1 MTDFDAI
8 AQGMTQAVPFA
19 GHLGLEIT
27 SVAEGEAVVRLPE
40 RAELTNHV
48 GSQHAGALFTV
59 AETASGAAFVGAFAE
74 RLGEVTPLAR
84 SAEISYEKIA
94 KGTDRGERQAGRAG
108 GRGAGH
114 ARRRGQGRVPLRG
127 RARRRVRHAGGH
139 GDRALARAAQQAG
152 HGRGMSLVPLERDD
166 TGLVVARFD
175 SPPLNLFNR
184 QLFEDLQAA
193 IAAVEADPPRALLFR
208 AEGRAVSGGVDVHE
222 FDGLTPER
230 ASELW
235 DELIGTVERV
245 EALPLPVVFAAHALT
260 LTAAF
265 ELALGCD
272 LILAAR
278 SAQFGLVEKVVGL
291 TPSMGGTQRLAERA
305 GSGRARHF
313 VMSGEL
319 FGAETMEQWGVVNL
333 LFEDE
338 EFDQR
343 ARAYAAELA
352 AGPTKAHA
360 MTKHILRRYR
370 EGGIPAADQAV
381 REDAGDLFATED
393 LQGAVKTFLDK
404 GPGHAEFQ
412 GR

>member
-1 MTDFDAI
+1 
-8 AQGMTQAVPFA
+8 
-19 GHLGLEIT
+19 
-27 SVAEGEAVVRLPE
+27 
-40 RAELTNHV
+40 
-48 GSQHAGALFTV
+48 
-59 AETASGAAFVGAFAE
+59 
-74 RLGEVTPLAR
+74 
-84 SAEISYEKIA
+84 
-94 KGTDRGERQAGRAG
+94 
-108 GRGAGH
+108 
-114 ARRRGQGRVPLRG
+114 
-127 RARRRVRHAGGH
+127 
-139 GDRALARAAQQAG
+139 
-152 HGRGMSLVPLERDD
+152 MSLVPLERDEA
-166 TGLVVARFD
+166 GLAVASFD
-175 SPPLNLFNR
+175 NPPLNLFNR
-184 QLFEDLQAA
+184 QLLEDLGAA

-222 FDGLTPER
+222 FEGLTPQR

-235 DELIGTVERV
+235 DELIGMVERV

-272 LILAAR
+272 LVLAAR

-319 FGAETMEQWGVVNL
+319 FDAEELERWGVVNL
-333 LFEDE
+333 VFDDE
-338 EFDQR
+338 GFGDR
-343 ARAYAAELA
+343 ARAYAANLA

-360 MTKHILRRYR
+360 MTKHILRCFR
-370 EGGIPAADQAV
+370 EGGVPAADQAV
-381 REDAGDLFATED
+381 REDAGELFATED
-393 LQGAVKTFLDK
+393 LQRAVKTFLAQ

>member
-1 MTDFDAI
+1 MA
-8 AQGMTQAVPFA
+8 
-19 GHLGLEIT
+19 L
-27 SVAEGEAVVRLPE
+27 VR
-40 RAELTNHV
+40 
-48 GSQHAGALFTV
+48 
-59 AETASGAAFVGAFAE
+59 
-74 RLGEVTPLAR
+74 
-84 SAEISYEKIA
+84 
-94 KGTDRGERQAGRAG
+94 
-108 GRGAGH
+108 
-114 ARRRGQGRVPLRG
+114 
-127 RARRRVRHAGGH
+127 
-139 GDRALARAAQQAG
+139 
-152 HGRGMSLVPLERDD
+152 LERDEG
-166 TGLVVARFD
+166 GLAVATFD

-184 QLFEDLQAA
+184 QLFEDLQAVVV
-193 IAAVEADPPRALLFR
+193 AVETESPRALLFR

-222 FDGLTPER
+222 FDGLTPETGGQ
-230 ASELW
+230 LW

-278 SAQFGLVEKVVGL
+278 SAKFGLVEKVVGL

-319 FGAETMEQWGVVNL
+319 FSAEEMERWGVVNL
-333 LFEDE
+333 LFDDE
-338 EFDQR
+338 GFDDH

-352 AGPTKAHA
+352 TGPTKAHA
-360 MTKHILRRYR
+360 MTKHILRRFR

-381 REDAGDLFATED
+381 REDAADLFATED
-393 LQGAVKTFLDK
+393 LQGAVKTFLEK

>member
-1 MTDFDAI
+1 
-8 AQGMTQAVPFA
+8 
-19 GHLGLEIT
+19 
-27 SVAEGEAVVRLPE
+27 
-40 RAELTNHV
+40 
-48 GSQHAGALFTV
+48 
-59 AETASGAAFVGAFAE
+59 
-74 RLGEVTPLAR
+74 
-84 SAEISYEKIA
+84 
-94 KGTDRGERQAGRAG
+94 
-108 GRGAGH
+108 
-114 ARRRGQGRVPLRG
+114 
-127 RARRRVRHAGGH
+127 
-139 GDRALARAAQQAG
+139 
-152 HGRGMSLVPLERDD
+152 MSLVKLEREKS
-166 TGLVVARFD
+166 GLAVASFD

-184 QLFEDLQAA
+184 QLFDDLQATV
-193 IAAVEADPPRALLFR
+193 AAVEADPPRALLFR

-222 FDGLTPER
+222 FDRLTPEQGS
-230 ASELW
+230 ALW
-235 DELIGTVERV
+235 DELIDTVERV
-245 EALPLPVVFAAHALT
+245 EALPLPVLFAAHALT

-319 FGAETMEQWGVVNL
+319 FGAEQMERWGVVNL
-333 LFEDE
+333 LWDDE
-338 EFDQR
+338 GFDER

-360 MTKHILRRYR
+360 MTKRILRRFR

-381 REDAGDLFATED
+381 RDEAADLFATED
-393 LQGAVKTFLDK
+393 LQNAVKTFLEQ
-404 GPGHAEFQ
+404 GPGKAQFE

>member
-1 MTDFDAI
+1 
-8 AQGMTQAVPFA
+8 
-19 GHLGLEIT
+19 
-27 SVAEGEAVVRLPE
+27 
-40 RAELTNHV
+40 
-48 GSQHAGALFTV
+48 
-59 AETASGAAFVGAFAE
+59 
-74 RLGEVTPLAR
+74 
-84 SAEISYEKIA
+84 
-94 KGTDRGERQAGRAG
+94 
-108 GRGAGH
+108 
-114 ARRRGQGRVPLRG
+114 
-127 RARRRVRHAGGH
+127 
-139 GDRALARAAQQAG
+139 
-152 HGRGMSLVPLERDD
+152 MSLVRFERDEA
-166 TGLVVARFD
+166 GLAVATFD

-193 IAAVEADPPRALLFR
+193 VAAVEADPPRALLFR

-222 FDGLTPER
+222 FDGLTPEQGS
-230 ASELW
+230 ALW

-313 VMSGEL
+313 VISGEL
-319 FGAETMEQWGVVNL
+319 FGAEEMERWGVVNL
-333 LFEDE
+333 LFDDDG
-338 EFDQR
+338 FDDR

-370 EGGIPAADQAV
+370 EGGVPAADQAV
-381 REDAGDLFATED
+381 RDDAGDLFATED

-404 GPGHAEFQ
+404 GPGHAKFQ